1 MSIYDETERLLREL
15 SRIASVAN
23 AEDAAKLWDLRESF
37 ARVAR
42 RSRDGVSLAASA
54 VEQALDIAPAGST
67 DAKIVAAVTQAV
79 ERLGKG

>member
-37 ARVAR
+37 ARVVR

-54 VEQALDIAPAGST
+54 IEQALDAAPVGST
-67 DAKIVAAVTQAV
+67 DAKIVAAMTQAV
-79 ERLGKG
+79 QRFGKG